1 MPDRPDLSPGEFEI
15 MDVLWRRGHASV
27 REVQEALAPA
37 KMLSKSAIATV
48 LGRMKDKGYV
58 DAREKNFAWEFRPLA
73 KREQVV
79 RRKLDDMVDR
89 MFGGDVAPLAAYIA
103 DSRNLTPEQIRLLE
117 EIAKSAPRREE
128 E

>member
-15 MDVLWRRGHASV
+15 MDVLWKRGHASV

-103 DSRNLTPEQIRLLE
+103 DSRKLTPEKMQLLE
-117 EIAKSAPRREE
+117 EIAKSKPRRED
-128 E
+128 